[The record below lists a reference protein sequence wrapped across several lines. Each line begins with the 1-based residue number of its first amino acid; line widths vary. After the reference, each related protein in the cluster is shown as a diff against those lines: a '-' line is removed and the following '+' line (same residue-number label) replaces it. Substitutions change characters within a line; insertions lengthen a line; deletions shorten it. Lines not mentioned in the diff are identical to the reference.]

1 MKQRTKVIVDATER
15 LSVTSAGITT
25 PNNVRAGNGSEG
37 TPSISFGGDTDSG
50 IYRRAANQVGIVC
63 AGEDQ
68 VYVSDGTIHI
78 EQPVKFQF
86 ANDQR
91 IYDNGSGGLRVGAAS
106 HELELYCGGSDPM
119 KFITGGISGNERL
132 RLETAGDLHCDGDV
146 IAAST
151 TISDKRLKD
160 NIITIDNGLSLINQI
175 RGVKFD
181 WNKGSR
187 KGQKDIGLI
196 AQEVEK
202 VLPELVREKK
212 MALIDDKE
220 YLTVDYDKM
229 VAVLVEAVKEQQ
241 VQIEE
246 LKEDIKELKK

>member
-1 MKQRTKVIVDATER
+1 MVSQSAQDKDIEFSVNDGGNIETPMKIV
-15 LSVTSAGITT
+15 
-25 PNNVRAGNGSEG
+25 GSTG
-37 TPSISFGGDTDSG
+37 AIL
-50 IYRRAANQVGIVC
+50 IA
-63 AGEDQ
+63 
-68 VYVSDGTIHI
+68 
-78 EQPVKFQF
+78 QPTRFQF

-181 WNKGSR
+181 WNKGGR
-187 KGQKDIGLI
+187 KGQRDIGLI